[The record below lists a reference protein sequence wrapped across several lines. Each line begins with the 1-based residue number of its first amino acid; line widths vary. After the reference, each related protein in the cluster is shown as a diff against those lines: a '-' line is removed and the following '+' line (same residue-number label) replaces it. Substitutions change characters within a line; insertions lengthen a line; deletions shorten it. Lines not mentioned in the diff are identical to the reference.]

1 MFTFTM
7 KGRKHQPLFEYT
19 ALNNLGEKEDF

>member
-1 MFTFTM
+1 MFTLTM
-7 KGRKHQPLFEYT
+7 KGRKHQRLFEHT